1 MRVIA
6 GRFAGIPLQTP
17 RSGTRPTTDRTKEAI
32 FSHLD
37 AEGILAPDSR
47 VLDLFAG
54 TGALGFEA
62 LSRGADHA
70 VFVDRSPQAIRLLK
84 RAVSLLH
91 HHPHWDPT
99 TMSAD
104 VIRSDAG
111 KAVQR
116 LARELHTPVSSDVS
130 SESHV
135 LAQSR
140 HRAFDVIFLDPPY
153 ALPSSDLAHIISDLA
168 ADDLVAHE
176 GELVIERSTR
186 SQPISLPAGW
196 EASKIRHY
204 GETSIVYAYRS

>member
-37 AEGILAPDSR
+37 AEGILVPGSR

-91 HHPHWDPT
+91 HHPHWDQT

-104 VIRSDAG
+104 IIRSDAG

-116 LARELHTPVSSDVS
+116 LAEASQTPASSDVS
-130 SESHV
+130 SES
-135 LAQSR
+135 R
-140 HRAFDVIFLDPPY
+140 HWAFDVIFLDPPY

-186 SQPISLPAGW
+186 SQPVSLPAGW

-204 GETSIVYAYRS
+204 GETSIVYAYQS